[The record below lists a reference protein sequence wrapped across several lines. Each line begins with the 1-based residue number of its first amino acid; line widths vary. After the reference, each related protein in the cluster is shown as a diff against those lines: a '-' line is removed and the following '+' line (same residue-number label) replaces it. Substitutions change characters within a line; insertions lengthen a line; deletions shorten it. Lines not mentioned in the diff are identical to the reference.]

1 MIVFQ
6 EIHLHVIDLAHPRSV
21 FQFTQEFRE
30 QFNCLDALVSISY
43 TTLFKVVLGQC
54 KNIFTF
60 ECKKYLIND
69 KINDF
74 IQKVFVFW

>member
-43 TTLFKVVLGQC
+43 TDIILA
-54 KNIFTF
+54 NARIFLLLSV
-60 ECKKYLIND
+60 KSI
-69 KINDF
+69 
-74 IQKVFVFW
+74 

>member
-30 QFNCLDALVSISY
+30 QFNCLDALVSFSY
-43 TTLFKVVLGQC
+43 SYRYCLVKVVLG
-54 KNIFTF
+54 
-60 ECKKYLIND
+60 
-69 KINDF
+69 
-74 IQKVFVFW
+74 

>member
-30 QFNCLDALVSISY
+30 QFNCLDALVSFSY
-43 TTLFKVVLGQC
+43 T
-54 KNIFTF
+54 
-60 ECKKYLIND
+60 Y
-69 KINDF
+69 
-74 IQKVFVFW
+74 

>member
-43 TTLFKVVLGQC
+43 TDIVYSKLA
-54 KNIFTF
+54 NARIF
-60 ECKKYLIND
+60 LLLSV
-69 KINDF
+69 KI
-74 IQKVFVFW
+74 I